1 MRLAIIGAGKWGEA
15 LYHAYSKNNDVVI
28 SSRTPRDIENFVS
41 LKEALSRE
49 YIIMAIPAQSV
60 REWLTEHY
68 EEKGQKILVA
78 AKGIETSSGAF
89 LNDIYGAFLSCDRL
103 AYISGPSF
111 AKEVKES
118 LPTALIISST
128 NLELAQYFADGL
140 PSFIKGYV
148 DDDVIGAE
156 VSGAYKNVIA
166 IAGGV
171 TDGLGL
177 GNNARAALIS
187 RGLVEMSRFAQH
199 YGARAETFL
208 SLGGAGDLFL
218 TASSK
223 LSRNYRVGLGLAEGK
238 SIKNILLELGE
249 VAEGIPTT
257 KALYTIAKK
266 EDLYLPIAQEVY
278 KMIEEDKSPS
288 ESLRDLLNS
297 PQKALH
303 SPTYRGLLKKTRH
316 YKSQLIQDIRS

>member
-41 LKEALSRE
+41 LKEAMSRE

-60 REWLTEHY
+60 REWLKEHY
-68 EEKGQKILVA
+68 EDKGQKILVA

-89 LNDIYGAFLSCDRL
+89 LNDIYGALLPCDRL

-111 AKEVKES
+111 ATEVKES

-187 RGLVEMSRFAQH
+187 RGLVEMSRFGQH

-238 SIKNILLELGE
+238 NIESILLELGE
-249 VAEGIPTT
+249 VAEGIPTS
-257 KALYTIAKK
+257 KALYTIAQK
-266 EDLYLPIAQEVY
+266 ENLYLPIAQEVY
-278 KMIEEDKSPS
+278 KMIEEKKNPV
-288 ESLRDLLNS
+288 ESLKDLLGI
-297 PQKALH
+297 K
-303 SPTYRGLLKKTRH
+303 
-316 YKSQLIQDIRS
+316 